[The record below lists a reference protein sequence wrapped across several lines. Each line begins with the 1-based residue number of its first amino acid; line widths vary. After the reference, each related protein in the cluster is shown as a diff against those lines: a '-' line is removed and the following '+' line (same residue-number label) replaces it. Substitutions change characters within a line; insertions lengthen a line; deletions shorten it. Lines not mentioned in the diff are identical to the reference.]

1 MNVEDIRTVYERWA
15 RFYDRGQWIAE
26 ALFLRRLRRRL
37 LSRVQCQ
44 ARCQVLEVGIG
55 TGINLP
61 YYDPSCVIYGVD
73 LSRSMLERA
82 VARAHRLDRQ
92 LNVET
97 MNAEALAFRDHT
109 FHAVVST
116 LTLCTTPDPLQQV
129 REMTR
134 VCRPD
139 GKLLLLEHGLGTAKP
154 VNWALH
160 RLAPGHLRRCACHL
174 MRDVSRLP
182 EQAGLR
188 IIHKERHLFG
198 VFVLIEA
205 SPRW

>member
-1 MNVEDIRTVYERWA
+1 VNAEEVRTVYERWA
-15 RFYDRGQWIAE
+15 GLYDRGQWIAE
-26 ALFLRRLRRRL
+26 TLFLRRLRRRL

-61 YYDPSCVIYGVD
+61 HYDPSCVIFGVD

-82 VARAHRLDRQ
+82 VARAYRLDRQ

-97 MNAEALAFRDHT
+97 MNAEALAFPDCT
-109 FHAVVST
+109 FHTVVST
-116 LTLCTTPDPLQQV
+116 LTLCTTPDPLQQL
-129 REMTR
+129 REMSR

-139 GKLLLLEHGLGTAKP
+139 GKVLLLEHGLSTAKS
-154 VNWALH
+154 VNWMLH
-160 RLAPGHLRRCACHL
+160 CLAPWHLRRCACHL
-174 MRDVSRLP
+174 TRNISTLQ

-198 VFVLIEA
+198 VLILIEA
-205 SPRW
+205 APRA